1 MGMKVRKG
9 GVWRDI
15 VSAKVFADGVWRE
28 LVQIKVYKTS
38 AWRTVANFTA
48 PVGGGGGGGGTLALS
63 LNSTTISGSGS
74 LSVIHSNP
82 IVCTPS
88 GGLTPYTYVWSI
100 VSHDGI
106 ATYSIV
112 TPGLASTRVNA
123 SGQAAGTTGECIV
136 HCVVTDAL
144 GTTATSSNVDV
155 LLTRTA
161 GQTE

>member
-1 MGMKVRKG
+1 MTAQTEIRKG

-15 VSAKVFADGVWRE
+15 TACKIFEQGVWRD
-28 LVQIKVYKTS
+28 LVQVKIYKSS

-48 PVGGGGGGGGTLALS
+48 PAGGGGGGGGTLALS
-63 LNSTTISGSGS
+63 LNNTVIEGSGS
-74 LSVIHSNP
+74 LSLIHSNP

-100 VSHDGI
+100 VSHDAFAI
-106 ATYSIV
+106 YSVV

-123 SGQAAGTTGECIV
+123 SGISSGVTGECVV

-155 LLTRTA
+155 FLTRT
-161 GQTE
+161 GTE